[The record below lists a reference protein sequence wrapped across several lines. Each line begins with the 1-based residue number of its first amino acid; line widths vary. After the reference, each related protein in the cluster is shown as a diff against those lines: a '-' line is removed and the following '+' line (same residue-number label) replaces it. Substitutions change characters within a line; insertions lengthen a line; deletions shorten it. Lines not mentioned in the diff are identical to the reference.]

1 MYLQQ
6 YLFVLL
12 HNYIYY
18 VYDLQN
24 KKIYGVRIKTQ

>member
-1 MYLQQ
+1 MQQ

-24 KKIYGVRIKTQ
+24 NKKYMVLE